1 MDMPIQ
7 ILAFLVVCIC
17 QYVCQE
23 DVARRSPQNYATV
36 NKKLK
41 NKNFVQLGRKRIK
54 AQGGNIEKFEIMRTT
69 NPCGLFCLQKHQ
81 LMQSSNIKNI
91 GCRLWDHRVQMRP
104 ITTRGQPSLV
114 VSKYDDLCT

>member
-17 QYVCQE
+17 QYVCHE

-54 AQGGNIEKFEIMRTT
+54 AQGGDIEKFEIMR
-69 NPCGLFCLQKHQ
+69 NNESLWSFLFAKTSTDAKFKYQKH
-81 LMQSSNIKNI
+81 
-91 GCRLWDHRVQMRP
+91 RLSFVEPQGSDEADNNTGTAVAC
-104 ITTRGQPSLV
+104 G
-114 VSKYDDLCT
+114 K